1 MHNLTSTSPARYQIV
16 VQGVAEAAEAAKY
29 GMTIISVEFVD
40 QTTITTL
47 VAEVSDQSKL
57 MELFRCLLD
66 KGLPIVKAQLLSP
79 R

>member
-29 GMTIISVEFVD
+29 GMKIITINVVE

-47 VAEVSDQSKL
+47 VVEVSDQS
-57 MELFRCLLD
+57 
-66 KGLPIVKAQLLSP
+66 
-79 R
+79 